1 MGMLV
6 DGKYYRDG
14 EAPEEIEVV
23 PISRQAQMSSLAI
36 EAQKHDRE
44 LVQPYLPDG
53 TLNPEFE
60 KHYPEIVKDWKEQGI
75 IKKGRKIL

>member
-1 MGMLV
+1 MGRLIN
-6 DGKYYRDG
+6 GIYYKDG
-14 EAPEEIEVV
+14 EVPEDILPPVA
-23 PISRQAQMSSLAI
+23 RQAQFSSLAMD
-36 EAQKHDRE
+36 AQKHDRE

-75 IKKGRKIL
+75 IKPGRKIL